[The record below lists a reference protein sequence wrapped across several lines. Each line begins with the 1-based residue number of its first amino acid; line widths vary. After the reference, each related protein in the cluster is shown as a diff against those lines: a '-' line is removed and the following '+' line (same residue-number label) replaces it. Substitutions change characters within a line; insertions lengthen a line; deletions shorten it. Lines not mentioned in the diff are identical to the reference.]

1 MDAPALKKL
10 QPDPCTTCAFSVF
23 VVRCQSVIRVTEA
36 LEAATVIAND
46 VYILNVLTAHS
57 IFIVIYSFIVLQ
69 LDMYHR

>member
-1 MDAPALKKL
+1 M
-10 QPDPCTTCAFSVF
+10 TCALRVF

-46 VYILNVLTAHS
+46 VYILNELTAHS

-69 LDMYHR
+69 LDIVTVSSGILWHLFITG